1 MFFDDYPRFF
11 DTSSV
16 IPKRGRLNLRYE
28 AIFEA
33 NSDIFEGARVL
44 DLASHDGRW
53 SFAALRTG
61 AVHVTGIEARQ
72 EAIYNANTNLS
83 HYEAS
88 PETYRFIHG
97 DIFDVLRRMHFE
109 VDVVLCL
116 GYLYHTYR
124 HTELLYRIRQIDP
137 KYLIMDSQV
146 VPNRREPVVK
156 LYVDRPQKPG
166 EATLDAFAHGKST
179 LVGRPSIPALQMML
193 RAYDFEI
200 EHTCDWHA
208 LMAKHPEAGIVHD
221 YADGERVTLRCRSEA
236 SIPPTPSATTGSGVS
251 GSTSTTTAPPDAPLI
266 PTVAAPN
273 GAEQPVARGTARKG
287 WRDLVNRG
295 LARTTGY
302 ELRRA
307 ARSNQQTTPSEP
319 SQE

>member
-1 MFFDDYPRFF
+1 MFFDDFPRFF
-11 DTSSV
+11 ETSSV

-28 AIFEA
+28 AIFGE
-33 NSDIFEGARVL
+33 NSDIFQGARVL

-61 AVHVTGIEARQ
+61 AAHVTGIEARQ
-72 EAIYNANTNLS
+72 EAVDNASANLA
-83 HYEAS
+83 HYGADPDS
-88 PETYRFIHG
+88 YRFICG
-97 DIFDVLRRMHFE
+97 DIFDVLRREDFE

-137 KYLIMDSQV
+137 QHLLVDTQV
-146 VPNRREPVVK
+146 VPVRDKPFVK
-156 LYVDRPQKPG
+156 LYVDRPHKPG
-166 EATLDAFAHGKST
+166 EAALDPFSHGMTT

-208 LMAKHPEAGIVHD
+208 LMAKHPDAGIVHD
-221 YADGERVTLRCRSEA
+221 YANGERVTLRCRSGA

-251 GSTSTTTAPPDAPLI
+251 GSTSTTITPPDASLI

-273 GAEQPVARGTARKG
+273 EAEQPVARVTARKG

-295 LARTTGY
+295 LARATGY

-307 ARSNQQTTPSEP
+307 ARSHHQATGSEP